1 MLAHHLAEHRRRYA
15 LSPPTSMVPPLST
28 ISFNRQNVLK
38 TELSDLKKINS
49 GDGDHAPLSTTS
61 RTLGNHKKS
70 QEEKHPSGQSSKG
83 FKKNYK
89 VCPVEWKDVPRF
101 AVSVSS
107 HKNIPKTAG
116 VPQTGQ
122 SAAWTTIPPPV
133 RVSAASLSHSL
144 SLMPFRRE
152 KCGNTVTSIHW
163 WWWRLHKWYIYI

>member
-1 MLAHHLAEHRRRYA
+1 MVIMLRSRRR
-15 LSPPTSMVPPLST
+15 
-28 ISFNRQNVLK
+28 
-38 TELSDLKKINS
+38 
-49 GDGDHAPLSTTS
+49 HAHSVITY
-61 RTLGNHKKS
+61 KKS

-83 FKKNYK
+83 FKKNDK

-163 WWWRLHKWYIYI
+163 WWWRLHKWYIYIYIKLREERARLPGPTYKRRGARQAKK